1 MIKKIALSFATLALA
16 VASAA
21 THKVTL
27 HEDAEI
33 NGKLLK
39 AGEYKVEVKD
49 STAVLKSGKNVLEM
63 PVKVENTP
71 TKFASTSIRYN
82 AEGAT
87 PSVQEIRFGGT
98 NTKLVFGGAAVSQKQ

>member
-1 MIKKIALSFATLALA
+1 MFKKLALSFAALALA

-39 AGEYKVEVKD
+39 AGQYTVEVKD
-49 STAVLKSGKNVLEM
+49 NTAVLKKGRDVIEM
-63 PVKVENTP
+63 PVKVENTQ
-71 TKFASTSIRYN
+71 TKNASTSVRFN
-82 AEGAT
+82 SEGST
-87 PSVQEIRFGGT
+87 PVVQEIRFGGT
-98 NTKLVFGGAAVSQKQ
+98 NTKLIFPGEAVSQKQ